1 MGAYIH
7 GVLILC
13 GFLLSRFYMW
23 VVLPSSSEWTDGAVQ
38 KPERAEILR
47 LIYMGRFLHESTK
60 LSGESHNGADRGV
73 AEPGPAVLHYRPYQE
88 CIRTGSLS
96 KSM

>member
-1 MGAYIH
+1 
-7 GVLILC
+7 
-13 GFLLSRFYMW
+13 MW

-60 LSGESHNGADRGV
+60 LSGESHNGANRGV

-88 CIRTGSLS
+88 CIRTGGLS
-96 KSM
+96 KSV